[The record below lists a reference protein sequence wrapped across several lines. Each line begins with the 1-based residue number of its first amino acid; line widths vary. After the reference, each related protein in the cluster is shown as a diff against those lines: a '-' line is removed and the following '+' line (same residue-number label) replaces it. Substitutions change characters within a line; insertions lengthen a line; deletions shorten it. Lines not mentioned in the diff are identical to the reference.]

1 MENNG
6 NPNHF
11 TAKLGYY
18 YNKIKN
24 LDQRSMT
31 IYFFLV
37 SFLVAIVLY
46 SASIDIAQFKILNP
60 TKITAINSFYQ
71 QLHIFIFL
79 VLAFLLASILF
90 MFLKKRSGWS
100 ATIFFVIYTAYTLCV
115 IAWGI
120 WTYIIIPLGFI

>member
-6 NPNHF
+6 KPNNF

-60 TKITAINSFYQ
+60 TKIKAINSFYQ

-79 VLAFLLASILF
+79 VLVFLLVSILF
-90 MFLKKRSGWS
+90 IFLKKRSGWP
-100 ATIFFVIYTAYTLCV
+100 ATVFFVIYTAYTLGV